1 LIERELHSMEIAI
14 LTGEPSGD
22 LAGASLARAL
32 RELEPEVKLW
42 GLGSRAMAE
51 AGVELLGDSASWSA
65 IGIVA
70 ALPKIPLLALKIAP
84 HLRKTLAHR
93 RPDLVVFIDF
103 GAFNVRIARYC
114 RQIGL
119 KTLYYI
125 PPGCWRRTTTLR
137 EDLAHI
143 VHGIALPFPWGQE
156 RYRHGTA
163 RVFYVGHPLLDR
175 VAPRTTRDV
184 FAKSL
189 GLDPHAPLIGLLPG
203 SRLHEV
209 NNLLPTLI
217 ESIPHIARE
226 VPKAQFAV
234 AVAPTLALESVQT
247 LIARHPIAHDRLAAR
262 RPDNVQEWAHRSKSL
277 PKTLPQP
284 ALATQ
289 GGALLGSPKLSQK
302 EWRPQ
307 VAMPPSPPLVLTQGS
322 TYDLMAHSDLLLVCS
337 GTATLEAAVLQT
349 PMIVLYKV
357 SKWMELE
364 YRLRRMDK
372 KVQEIEYIALPNIL
386 ADRPIVPELIQWQA
400 TPQAIAERAVHLLT
414 DLCARKQMRQA
425 LLEVRNLLGEPGAS
439 ARTARIA
446 LALACG
452 KNDALPNETTEE
464 GPHA

>member
-1 LIERELHSMEIAI
+1 MEIAI

-32 RELEPEVKLW
+32 RELDPEVKLW
-42 GLGSRAMAE
+42 GLGSRTMAE
-51 AGVELLGDSASWSA
+51 AGVELLADSASWSA

-70 ALPKIPLLALKIAP
+70 SLPKIPLLALKIAP
-84 HLRKTLAHR
+84 KLRKTLAHR
-93 RPDLVVFIDF
+93 RPEIVVFIDF
-103 GAFNVRIARYC
+103 GAFNVRMARYC
-114 RQIGL
+114 QQIGL

-125 PPGCWRRTTTLR
+125 PPGCWRRATALR
-137 EDLAHI
+137 EDIAHL

-156 RYRHGTA
+156 RYRQGKA

-175 VAPRTTRDV
+175 VSPSTTRDA

-209 NNLLPTLI
+209 NNLLPTLL
-217 ESIPHIARE
+217 EAIPLIARE

-234 AVAPTLALESVQT
+234 AVAPTLSLEYVQN
-247 LIARHPIAHDRLAAR
+247 LIRKHPIAHHYTAER
-262 RPDNVQEWAHRSKSL
+262 RPDNVQERAHRSKSL
-277 PKTLPQP
+277 PNALPQP

-289 GGALLGSPKLSQK
+289 GGALIGSPKLSQK

-307 VAMPPSPPLVLTQGS
+307 VAMPASPPLVLTQGS
-322 TYDLMAHSDLLLVCS
+322 TYDLMAHADLLLVCS

-349 PMIVLYKV
+349 PMIVLYRV

-372 KVQEIEYIALPNIL
+372 KVQEIKYIALPNIL
-386 ADRPIVPELIQWQA
+386 ADRSIVPELIQQQA
-400 TPQAIAERAVHLLT
+400 TPQTIAERAVNLLT

-425 LLEVRNLLGEPGAS
+425 LLDVRNLLGEPGAS

-446 LALACG
+446 LALACNI
-452 KNDALPNETTEE
+452 NDALPSEDTEI
-464 GPHA
+464 GFHA